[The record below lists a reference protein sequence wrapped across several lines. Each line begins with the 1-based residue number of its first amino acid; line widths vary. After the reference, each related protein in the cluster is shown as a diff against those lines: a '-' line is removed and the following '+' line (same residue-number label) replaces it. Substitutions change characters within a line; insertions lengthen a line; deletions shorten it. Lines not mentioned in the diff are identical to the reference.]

1 MKTIGCSVLAKTD
14 VATLAENGA
23 PEKCG
28 KDSPLGPSPEE
39 VGEEE
44 GRQFR
49 IREYATFVL
58 QWVKPELPGPC
69 FQLVE
74 VVEEG
79 CLLRRILRPLLELR
93 SD

>member
-1 MKTIGCSVLAKTD
+1 MLEA
-14 VATLAENGA
+14 NGA
-23 PEKCG
+23 LAKCG
-28 KDSPLGPSPEE
+28 KGSPLGPSPEE

-49 IREYATFVL
+49 IRVYATFGL
-58 QWVKPELPGPC
+58 QWVRQELPGPC

-74 VVEEG
+74 GVEGG
-79 CLLRRILRPLLELR
+79 CLLRRILRLLELR